1 MGSSAAMGETLS
13 PSPNG
18 ARTFDKDEKPGW
30 PTLDIPTTFP
40 RTLEFLE
47 GDWNHRIIESA
58 PWAALAWLQEP
69 AHRRPDVASAFAP
82 GDRAYR
88 PRFPLV
94 LDAHLRV
101 VTANRGFLSDVQD
114 ELIRTFRLVR
124 FWTGRA
130 NVSDNRTL
138 DAPSLRSSI
147 VNVGPGPHV

>member
-1 MGSSAAMGETLS
+1 MGETLS

-47 GDWNHRIIESA
+47 GDWNHRIIEST

-69 AHRRPDVASAFAP
+69 LIADLMS
-82 GDRAYR
+82 
-88 PRFPLV
+88 
-94 LDAHLRV
+94 RV
-101 VTANRGFLSDVQD
+101 RSPQAIGHTVRDSLWSSMRICVSSLQIAVFFQ
-114 ELIRTFRLVR
+114 TFRINSSGHSGSFR